1 LLNFNPVSVKG
12 ELMATTQAS
21 AVWNGTLK
29 EGNGTMKLPKG
40 NYEGPFTFASR
51 FETGQGTNPEELIGA
66 AHAGCFSMFLSA
78 LLTNAN
84 HPPQSIQTTATVHLG
99 EGPAINLIE
108 LETVGS
114 VPGLSAEAFQE
125 FAEKAKAG
133 CPVSK
138 ALSAVEM
145 KLTATLA

>member
-1 LLNFNPVSVKG
+1 
-12 ELMATTQAS
+12 MATTQAS

-51 FETGQGTNPEELIGA
+51 FENGKGTNPEELIGA

-78 LLTNAN
+78 QLTNAKY
-84 HPPQSIQTTATVHLG
+84 PPNSVQTTATVHLNDG
-99 EGPAINLIE
+99 AINLIE
-108 LETVGS
+108 LETVGD
-114 VPGLSAEAFQE
+114 VPGLSAEQFQD

-145 KLTATLA
+145 KLTAKLS